1 MTPHPGPGVLTHLD
15 SLLHLTPA
23 DRSGA
28 LWRLQEEGRQ
38 LDANIV
44 RLPANAEVAAHVE
57 PDLDVLVQVLGGSGH
72 LETDNGRQALS
83 PGCTAWLPHGARRA
97 VSAGEDGLVY
107 LTVHRRRPG
116 LSVRSAPVG

>member
-1 MTPHPGPGVLTHLD
+1 MLTHLD
-15 SLLHLTPA
+15 SLLHLARA
-23 DRSGA
+23 DRTGA

-38 LDANIV
+38 LDADIV

-83 PGCTAWLPHGARRA
+83 PGCTAWLPHGARRR

-116 LSVRSAPVG
+116 LGVHSAPAG